1 MHFYLK
7 ALCVHI
13 LFFSHLI
20 SSNSTITPDYK
31 KDLIAVVIMIK
42 DEVDVI
48 IPTLQPLIDG
58 GINSILVYDTGSTD
72 GTQQV
77 TRTYFEEHG
86 LVHAHIIEEPFID
99 FAASRNRAL
108 DLAEELFPNITFF
121 LMLDAEWYTYNI
133 HELIKFCE
141 TNEHYIAPG
150 TLGGCY
156 AIRLVTLQD
165 NIDNYTP
172 RLIRREKNARYAGVV
187 HESIQQQSSGRLPKT
202 VYFEYAPKETGR
214 EKSKKRCVRDLQ
226 LLKKSL
232 AEDPN
237 NLRTMFYLGQTCQ
250 FLDDWEQAIYY
261 YQKRANLGE
270 ISEERYLALYR
281 IACAIEHILYT
292 SIQNNEYCKYQ
303 WEDALQYYLQAHTML
318 PHRAEPL
325 IRIATYYLNNNQ
337 HPVAYLFAHR
347 AVALPYPQN
356 DTLFVEK
363 YAYEYLRYDIL
374 GQCAL
379 YAREFEEGKNA
390 VLKALTITPEAP
402 HLHHNLSVYL
412 QYLPITF

>member
-1 MHFYLK
+1 MRFYLK
-7 ALCVHI
+7 ILFVHI
-13 LFFSHLI
+13 LFFSQFI
-20 SSNSTITPDYK
+20 VSISTITPDTH
-31 KDLIAVVIMIK
+31 KDLIAVVIMVK

-48 IPTLQPLIDG
+48 IPTLQPLING
-58 GINSILVYDTGSTD
+58 GIDSILVYDTGSTD

-77 TRTYFEEHG
+77 AHTYFEQHG
-86 LVHAHIIEEPFID
+86 LIHAHIIEEPFID
-99 FAASRNRAL
+99 FATSRNRSL
-108 DLAEELFPNITFF
+108 DLAEELFPNIPFF
-121 LMLDAEWYTYNI
+121 LMLDAEWYTYNVG
-133 HELIKFCE
+133 ELIEFCK

-150 TLGGCY
+150 TQGGCY

-172 RLIRREKNARYAGVV
+172 RLIRRGKNARYAGVV
-187 HESIQQQSSGRLPKT
+187 HESIQQRSSGQLPKT

-214 EKSKKRCVRDLQ
+214 EKSKQRCARDLQ

-232 AEDPN
+232 ANDPT

-250 FLDDWEQAIYY
+250 FLDDWDQAIYY
-261 YQKRANLGE
+261 YKKRAGLGE

-281 IACAIEHILYT
+281 IACAIEHIIYT
-292 SIQNNEYCKYQ
+292 CTQNNDYCKYQ
-303 WEDALQYYLQAHTML
+303 WEDALHYYLQAHAML

-325 IRIATYYLNNNQ
+325 IRIAAYYLRNNQ

-347 AVALPYPQN
+347 AVLLPYPQN

-363 YAYEYLRYDIL
+363 YAYDYLRYDIL

-379 YAREFEEGKNA
+379 YTGEFEEGKNA
-390 VLKALTITPEAP
+390 VLKALAITPEAS

-412 QYLPITF
+412 QYLPA